1 MTLRRPIAK
10 GLVWIAA
17 TAVLTVAEARSADAQ
32 SKLEARYTAYL
43 AGVPLGRG
51 VWVIDVAGDHYAS
64 SATGKTVGLL
74 QVFSSG
80 QGSVAANGTVN
91 GGKPV
96 SATYSATVVTE
107 KRSDQVQMALASG
120 TVKEYSAVPVWPPV
134 PDRVPVADAHR
145 RGVVDPMSA
154 ALMPVAGNGDPV
166 RPEACNR
173 SLAIFDGRGRF
184 DLTLSYKRM
193 ERVKTEKG
201 YEGPVVVCM
210 VRYHPVAGHR
220 TGRWAIK
227 FLAETRD
234 IEVALAPIGPTRVL
248 VPYRVSIPTS
258 IGTATLEA
266 NQFVGRPAR
275 RAPDAG
281 QHQCQD
287 VLAQPRTVPGR
298 DAALTLPGI
307 YDRRRG

>member
-1 MTLRRPIAK
+1 MCRDTAPTDRQRACLDCVRGRADRRGSRGPPTRR
-10 GLVWIAA
+10 G
-17 TAVLTVAEARSADAQ
+17 
-32 SKLEARYTAYL
+32 KLEARYTAYL

-64 SATGKTVGLL
+64 SASGKTVGLL
-74 QVFSSG
+74 QVLSSG

-134 PDRVPVADAHR
+134 PDRVPVADVHR

-234 IEVALAPIGPTRVL
+234 IEVALAPIGSTRVL

-266 NQFVGRPAR
+266 TQFVAGPHGARRRRPA
-275 RAPDAG
+275 P
-281 QHQCQD
+281 
-287 VLAQPRTVPGR
+287 TPGR
-298 DAALTLPGI
+298 FSSATHGPG
-307 YDRRRG
+307 RRCDVDSTGNL

>member
-1 MTLRRPIAK
+1 VA
-10 GLVWIAA
+10 
-17 TAVLTVAEARSADAQ
+17 TVAAAQPADAQ
-32 SKLEARYTAYL
+32 SKLEARYTASL

-51 VWVIDVAGDHYAS
+51 IWVIDVAGDHYSS
-64 SATGKTVGLL
+64 SASGKTVGLL
-74 QVFSSG
+74 QVISSG

-96 SATYSATVVTE
+96 SARYAATVVTE
-107 KRSDQVQMALASG
+107 KRSDQVQIALASG

-134 PDRVPVADAHR
+134 PDRVPVVDAHR
-145 RGVVDPMSA
+145 RGVIDPMSA

-220 TGRWAIK
+220 VNRWAIK

-248 VPYRVSIPTS
+248 VPYRVSVPTS
-258 IGTATLEA
+258 LGTATLEA
-266 NQFVGRPAR
+266 TQFVVARPTPGSTNAR
-275 RAPDAG
+275 
-281 QHQCQD
+281 
-287 VLAQPRTVPGR
+287 TF
-298 DAALTLPGI
+298 
-307 YDRRRG
+307 